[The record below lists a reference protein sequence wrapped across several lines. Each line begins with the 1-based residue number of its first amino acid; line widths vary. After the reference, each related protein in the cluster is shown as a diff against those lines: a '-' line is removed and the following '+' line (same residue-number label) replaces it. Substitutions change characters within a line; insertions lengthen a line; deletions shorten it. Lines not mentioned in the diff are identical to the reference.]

1 MTCRVITVK
10 AGLQLEPDHSVLYD
24 IQITLN
30 FLVLFHSCFAFITFH
45 LIFPPPPPSPP
56 RSSLFSLFL
65 FVLSFPF
72 SIRIFCSLLLPAL
85 FYVFP
90 SPLSSH
96 FIFLQLILSSFRL
109 LSFSS
114 FFLPS
119 CPIPLR
125 YKPEARGLNRQSFRP
140 HHSPG
145 VDPASNINEYQRS
158 SLEVKGGQSVGL
170 TTLSPSCADCLK
182 ILGASTSYS
191 SRGPTRPK

>member
-1 MTCRVITVK
+1 MMCRVITVK
-10 AGLQLEPDHSVLYD
+10 AGCGQHSVLYD

-45 LIFPPPPPSPP
+45 LIFPPP
-56 RSSLFSLFL
+56 RYSLFSLFL

-72 SIRIFCSLLLPAL
+72 SITIFCSLLLPAL

-96 FIFLQLILSSFRL
+96 FIFLRLILSSFRL

-140 HHSPG
+140 HYGPG
-145 VDPASNINEYQRS
+145 VDSASNINEYQRS
-158 SLEVKGGQSVGL
+158 SLEVKGGRCVGL
-170 TTLSPSCADCLK
+170 TTFSPSCADCLK
-182 ILGASTSYS
+182 ILEASNSYS